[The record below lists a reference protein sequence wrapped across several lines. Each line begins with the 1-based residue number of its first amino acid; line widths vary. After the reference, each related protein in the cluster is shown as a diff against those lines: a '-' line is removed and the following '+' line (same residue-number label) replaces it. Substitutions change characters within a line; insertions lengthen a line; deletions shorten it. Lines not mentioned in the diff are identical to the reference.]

1 MSVLLQVFNVNC
13 EAFKTMTFEAA
24 LNYICFVFSVNTLS
38 LLPRRRCDIRETW
51 LLICGIPPM
60 RWKRH
65 ITRYIAQSFIE
76 PEFLSV
82 TIIKLCCYSRRGI
95 TGKSKL
101 ANLLD

>member
-1 MSVLLQVFNVNC
+1 MSLLLPVFNVNY
-13 EAFKTMTFEAA
+13 EPFKTMTFEAA
-24 LNYICFVFSVNTLS
+24 LNYICFVFSAHTLG
-38 LLPRRRCDIRETW
+38 LLPRRRCDIRGTW
-51 LLICGIPPM
+51 LLMCGISPM

-76 PEFLSV
+76 PEVLSV